1 MDEPPQDTIL
11 LTALST
17 DERTRALQR
26 YQILQPFLEHGL
38 SLSQLAHHHD
48 IPRRTL
54 YDWLAQYQRHGLA
67 GLTRRSRRDRG
78 HHRGL
83 RPELKE
89 LIEGLALRKTATHG
103 GPSPPTSEGGGTA
116 KRMACAQLSTRVSD
130 RQATGP
136 CPGHAGSLW
145 Q

>member
-11 LTALST
+11 LTALSP

-89 LIEGLALRKTATHG
+89 LIEGLALRKRKYSAN
-103 GPSPPTSEGGGTA
+103 PSPPSEKQALSSQSCYKVVHGKHPTPGEVDL
-116 KRMACAQLSTRVSD
+116 RACPRAR
-130 RQATGP
+130 G
-136 CPGHAGSLW
+136 
-145 Q
+145 